1 MFKKQVFD
9 NSGIY
14 CYEVQD
20 KTTSRVQK
28 FYDVEPFPN
37 YENDED
43 KQSIINKGNKNI
55 FSKKLKNF
63 IGYNKSFIEIGSGTS
78 QLSNYLAI
86 GTNNRVVAFDP
97 TLKSL
102 KLGYEFSKK
111 NNVKN
116 ITYVNA
122 DIFDDVLSDNYFD
135 FVWCSG
141 VLHHTKD
148 PYQGFKI
155 IIKSLKTNG
164 YVFIGLYNSY
174 GRFRTFIRQY
184 LYKIFGKR
192 LIMILDPYLRS
203 LNLKYSERKIN
214 SWIRDQY
221 EHPVETSLTFDD
233 VLTWFDHNNIKFV
246 SSIPSIGGQLN
257 EISFQTNNVGRG
269 SYLLR
274 LFTQIGMIFSRL
286 GGEGGLFVMI
296 GKKR

>member
-111 NNVKN
+111 K
-116 ITYVNA
+116 
-122 DIFDDVLSDNYFD
+122 
-135 FVWCSG
+135 
-141 VLHHTKD
+141 
-148 PYQGFKI
+148 
-155 IIKSLKTNG
+155 
-164 YVFIGLYNSY
+164 
-174 GRFRTFIRQY
+174 
-184 LYKIFGKR
+184 
-192 LIMILDPYLRS
+192 
-203 LNLKYSERKIN
+203 
-214 SWIRDQY
+214 
-221 EHPVETSLTFDD
+221 
-233 VLTWFDHNNIKFV
+233 
-246 SSIPSIGGQLN
+246 
-257 EISFQTNNVGRG
+257 
-269 SYLLR
+269 
-274 LFTQIGMIFSRL
+274 
-286 GGEGGLFVMI
+286 
-296 GKKR
+296 

>member
-1 MFKKQVFD
+1 M
-9 NSGIY
+9 
-14 CYEVQD
+14 
-20 KTTSRVQK
+20 
-28 FYDVEPFPN
+28 
-37 YENDED
+37 
-43 KQSIINKGNKNI
+43 
-55 FSKKLKNF
+55 
-63 IGYNKSFIEIGSGTS
+63 
-78 QLSNYLAI
+78 AM
-86 GTNNRVVAFDP
+86 
-97 TLKSL
+97 SL
-102 KLGYEFSKK
+102 LVS
-111 NNVKN
+111 
-116 ITYVNA
+116 
-122 DIFDDVLSDNYFD
+122 
-135 FVWCSG
+135 
-141 VLHHTKD
+141 
-148 PYQGFKI
+148 
-155 IIKSLKTNG
+155 
-164 YVFIGLYNSY
+164 
-174 GRFRTFIRQY
+174 IRQY